1 MPAQLT
7 RLVRA
12 APSIRLWPVVIGRAI
27 KHLTSGSAT
36 VSCKPVVS
44 WWDLPLP
51 PSHSQ
56 PLTSRTVQRRL
67 LLSSTRPLHTPS
79 STSHLHQADGRRTE
93 VTSTSSKGTQS
104 SSIDGQDTQSSKR
117 DSIDGQDTQSSK
129 RDSIDGQDMQSSN
142 IDGQDT
148 QYSKRDSIDGQDTQS
163 SKRDSIDGQDM
174 QSSNRESIDGQDMQS
189 SKRESIDGQDMQSS
203 NIDGQDT
210 QSSKRDSI
218 DGQDTQSGSGGLTSN
233 GQNGSMAPPSSGSS
247 LSQVPG
253 TLHMVFTCRVCCT
266 RSAKSFSKQAYQHGV
281 VVVRC
286 PGCQNLHLVADN
298 LGWFGQGKRCV
309 QSSLSLP
316 HKYLH
321 CSTGHAY
328 IEVARHTVPCL
339 SSLQEY

>member
-1 MPAQLT
+1 MTPAQLT

-36 VSCKPVVS
+36 VSRKAVVS

-67 LLSSTRPLHTPS
+67 LLSSARPLHTPS

-117 DSIDGQDTQSSK
+117 DSIDGQD
-129 RDSIDGQDMQSSN
+129 
-142 IDGQDT
+142 
-148 QYSKRDSIDGQDTQS
+148 
-163 SKRDSIDGQDM
+163 
-174 QSSNRESIDGQDMQS
+174 MQS

-210 QSSKRDSI
+210 QSSKRGSI

-233 GQNGSMAPPSSGSS
+233 GQNGSVAPPSSGSS
-247 LSQVPG
+247 LGHVPG

-309 QSSLSLP
+309 QSSSLP
-316 HKYLH
+316 
-321 CSTGHAY
+321 
-328 IEVARHTVPCL
+328 
-339 SSLQEY
+339 